1 MMKTTGIM
9 ICGAGI
15 VGLTIARELVSR
27 GYKDILIIDKEP
39 EIARHASGR
48 NSGVLHAGIYYAPGS
63 LRAVSCLSG
72 NFKMKEYCRE
82 KGLPLLETGKVIVA
96 RNESEIPT
104 LLELYDRA
112 TANGAKVEIIDEKRL
127 AAIEPNAKTTS
138 KALFSHYTAVVN
150 PRAVMQS
157 LYDDLAES
165 GKVSFMLGT
174 KFITTD
180 GSNTITTDKGKIS
193 CGMFINCAGSYSDQ
207 VARPFGFGEGYR
219 LIPFKGIYKK
229 LKKEKAHLIKGSIY
243 PVPNLKN
250 PFLGIHFTRSASGDV
265 YLGPT
270 AIPAFGRENY
280 GILSGLDAEA
290 FDIIIRDAILFFK
303 NKKFRSVAFEEPRK
317 YFFKYFFNDAKKLVK
332 ELSPEDLESST
343 KVGIRPQL
351 VDLKRNELVMDFL
364 VKNDTKSVHILNA
377 ISPAFT
383 SSMYFAEM
391 IAENYIH

>member
-1 MMKTTGIM
+1 MKTSEIM

-15 VGLTIARELVSR
+15 VGLTVARELVSR
-27 GYKDILIIDKEP
+27 GYKDILIIDKETA
-39 EIARHASGR
+39 IAKHASGR

-72 NFKMKEYCRE
+72 NLRMKEYCRE
-82 KGLPLLETGKVIVA
+82 KNLPLLETGKVIVA
-96 RNESEIPT
+96 RDESELPT
-104 LLELYDRA
+104 LHELYTRA
-112 TANGAKVEIIDEKRL
+112 TTNGAKVEIIDERRL
-127 AAIEPNAKTTS
+127 AEIEPNAKTT
-138 KALFSHYTAVVN
+138 KEALFSHYTAVID

-157 LYDDLAES
+157 LYNDLDSS

-174 KFITTD
+174 KFITAEK
-180 GSNTITTDKGKIS
+180 NNLIVTDKGEFS
-193 CGMFINCAGSYSDQ
+193 CGLFINAAGSYSDQ
-207 VARPFGFGEGYR
+207 VARSFGFGEGYQ

-229 LKKEKAHLIKGSIY
+229 LKKEKAHIIKGSIY
-243 PVPNLKN
+243 PVPNIKN
-250 PFLGIHFTRSASGDV
+250 PFLGIHFTRGASGDV

-280 GILSGLDAEA
+280 GILSGLDSEA
-290 FDIIIRDAILFFK
+290 LDIMIRDTILFFK
-303 NKKFRSVAFEEPRK
+303 NNKFRSVAFEEPRK
-317 YFFKYFFNDAKKLVK
+317 YFFKFFFNDAKKLVK
-332 ELSPEDLESST
+332 TLSPDDIENTS

-364 VKNDTKSVHILNA
+364 VESDKKSVHVLNA

-391 IAENYIH
+391 IADKYIH

>member
-1 MMKTTGIM
+1 MKTAEIM

-15 VGLTIARELVSR
+15 VGLTVARELVSK

-39 EIARHASGR
+39 EIAKHASGR

-72 NFKMKEYCRE
+72 NFRMKEYCRE

-96 RNESEIPT
+96 RNEDELPT
-104 LLELYDRA
+104 LHELYSRA
-112 TANGAKVEIIDEKRL
+112 TANGAKVEIIDEQRL
-127 AAIEPNAKTTS
+127 AEIEPNAKTTRE
-138 KALFSHYTAVVN
+138 ALFSHYTAVVD

-157 LYDDLAES
+157 LYNDLESS

-174 KFITTD
+174 KFITAK
-180 GSNTITTDKGKIS
+180 SNNIIVTDKGEIS
-193 CGMFINCAGSYSDQ
+193 CGLFINAAGAYSDQ
-207 VARPFGFGEGYR
+207 VARPFGFGEGYQ

-229 LKKEKAHLIKGSIY
+229 LKKEKAHTIKGSIY
-243 PVPNLKN
+243 PVPNIKN
-250 PFLGIHFTRSASGDV
+250 PFLGIHFTRGASGDV

-280 GILSGLDAEA
+280 GILSGLDKEA
-290 FDIIIRDAILFFK
+290 FDIMLRDAILFFK
-303 NKKFRSVAFEEPRK
+303 NPKFRSVAFEEPRK
-317 YFFKYFFNDAKKLVK
+317 YFFKCFFNDAKELVK
-332 ELSPEDLESST
+332 ELSPDDIESSS

-364 VKNDTKSVHILNA
+364 VECDKKSVHVLNA

-391 IAENYIH
+391 IVEKYIH

>member
-1 MMKTTGIM
+1 MKTSEIM

-15 VGLTIARELVSR
+15 VGLTVARELVSR
-27 GYKDILIIDKEP
+27 GYKNILIIDKETA
-39 EIARHASGR
+39 IAKHASGR

-72 NFKMKEYCRE
+72 NLRMKEYCRE
-82 KGLPLLETGKVIVA
+82 KNLPLLETGKVIVA
-96 RNESEIPT
+96 RDESELPT
-104 LLELYDRA
+104 LHELYTRA
-112 TANGAKVEIIDEKRL
+112 TTNGAKVEIIDERRL
-127 AAIEPNAKTTS
+127 AEIEPNAKTT
-138 KALFSHYTAVVN
+138 KEALFSHYTAVID

-157 LYDDLAES
+157 LYNDLDSS

-174 KFITTD
+174 KFITAEK
-180 GSNTITTDKGKIS
+180 NNLIVTDKGEFS
-193 CGMFINCAGSYSDQ
+193 CGLFINAAGSYSDQ
-207 VARPFGFGEGYR
+207 VARSFGFGEGYQ

-229 LKKEKAHLIKGSIY
+229 LKKEKAHIIKGSIY
-243 PVPNLKN
+243 PVPNIKN
-250 PFLGIHFTRSASGDV
+250 PFLGIHFTRGASGDV

-280 GILSGLDAEA
+280 GILSGLDSEA
-290 FDIIIRDAILFFK
+290 LDIMIRDTILFFK
-303 NKKFRSVAFEEPRK
+303 NNKFRSVAFEEPRK
-317 YFFKYFFNDAKKLVK
+317 YFFKFFFNDAKKLVK
-332 ELSPEDLESST
+332 TLFPDDIENTS

-364 VKNDTKSVHILNA
+364 VESDKKSVHVLNA

-391 IAENYIH
+391 IADKYIH